1 MEIEPRALPYKK
13 GNSVS
18 SWSRWIRQWD
28 LQLMVVPAMIFIFV
42 FSYLPMYGVLMAFQ
56 DYQLFGG
63 FFKVL
68 GSG

>member
-1 MEIEPRALPYKK
+1 
-13 GNSVS
+13 
-18 SWSRWIRQWD
+18 
-28 LQLMVVPAMIFIFV
+28 MVVPAMIFIFV